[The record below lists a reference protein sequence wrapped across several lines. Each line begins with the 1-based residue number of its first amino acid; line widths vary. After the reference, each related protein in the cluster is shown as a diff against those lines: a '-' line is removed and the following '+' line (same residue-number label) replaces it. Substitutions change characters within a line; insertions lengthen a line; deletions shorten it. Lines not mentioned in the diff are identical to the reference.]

1 MKRSLDGILVVDKP
15 PGISSA
21 GLVARVKRLLK
32 AKKVGHAGT
41 LDPFAEGLMILCL
54 GKATRLARF
63 FLHGEKTYE
72 ALLVLGIETDTQ
84 DSTGQTVA
92 TGDVEGLTEQDIC
105 EAFETF
111 EGAVAQTP
119 PVYSALKHKG
129 KPLYQLAREG
139 RPVQKPPRTVHF
151 HRLDVLGV
159 DLPEVRFRASCS
171 AGAYIR
177 TLAADIGKR
186 LGCGGHL
193 KKLRRTRSSGFDIE
207 SAVSLEALEEIS
219 EAGRTA
225 ETSLYDLLVP
235 MARALDHLPEY
246 RAGDELAKRI
256 ANGVVLEER
265 DVESMGE
272 PAAPFF
278 KKRGASTGQED
289 EFFKIVNSYG
299 ALVAVVRRDR
309 KLGKYEYCCVFP
321 F

>member
-1 MKRSLDGILVVDKP
+1 M
-15 PGISSA
+15 
-21 GLVARVKRLLK
+21 ARVKRLFK

-63 FLHGEKTYE
+63 FLHGGKTYE
-72 ALLVLGIETDTQ
+72 ALLVLGVETDTQ

-92 TGDVEGLTEQDIC
+92 TGDVEGLTEQDVC
-105 EAFETF
+105 EAFEEF
-111 EGAVAQTP
+111 EGAVEQTP

-129 KPLYQLAREG
+129 KPLYQLARRE
-139 RPVQKPPRTVHF
+139 VQGPCRKPPRTVHF
-151 HRLDVLGV
+151 HCLEVLGV
-159 DLPEVRFRASCS
+159 DLPQVRFRASCS

-207 SAVSLEALEEIS
+207 NAVSLETLEKV
-219 EAGRTA
+219 AGADPAA
-225 ETSLYDLLVP
+225 ETSLDDLLVP
-235 MARALDHLPEY
+235 MARTLDHLPEY
-246 RAGDELAKRI
+246 QAGEELAKRI

-272 PAAPFF
+272 PAAPLSKERMAAGGQDDEYF
-278 KKRGASTGQED
+278 KV
-289 EFFKIVNSYG
+289 VNSDG
-299 ALVAVVRRDR
+299 VLVAVVRRDR
-309 KLGKYEYCCVFP
+309 KLCKYEYCCVFSVLRERTGKTCYRNSI
-321 F
+321 